1 MTESTGELFARIT
14 NTMVIIKESFP
25 AYANTIEAP
34 QHDVNGGYFST
45 KWKNDSINNAMQ
57 FFIMQLFQAA
67 LAGDIHKDVSQHDQ
81 NTITLDD
88 IYQVATNTQR
98 EASSKITKT
107 DAAKESYDTEN
118 EEDEVA
124 AFQNQKNTRFPNKSK
139 KPNSVTQARNRQF
152 Q

>member
-1 MTESTGELFARIT
+1 
-14 NTMVIIKESFP
+14 
-25 AYANTIEAP
+25 
-34 QHDVNGGYFST
+34 
-45 KWKNDSINNAMQ
+45 
-57 FFIMQLFQAA
+57 MQLFQAA